1 MQVSSVR
8 VGCQEI
14 MKNNIEETHTIYQ
27 DAHLLRAQLRTL
39 PINNPLDEELAN
51 LTTEIEVTLKTC
63 ITTKGMFE
71 HGAKMLNQN
80 LQGLRRVCL
89 VWET

>member
-1 MQVSSVR
+1 
-8 VGCQEI
+8 

-39 PINNPLDEELAN
+39 PINNLLDEELAN

-80 LQGLRRVCL
+80 LQGGQLQDSREVTASVPCMGNL
-89 VWET
+89 M